1 MASEEATPSQEEAK
15 APEAEAAAEDTPKD
29 TQAEAPEKS
38 EDTDWKSHARKHE
51 RQAKKSSKRVEELE
65 AELTKF
71 REATQS
77 EQEKAIS
84 QARKEAAE
92 EAKSEVLAELR
103 KERLSASVAR
113 HAAGKFAD
121 VEDAIR
127 LLDLDDADI
136 FDEDGK
142 VDNDNLKQALT
153 DLLDRKPHLAA
164 SPVGK
169 KPAGDADA
177 GKGKG
182 GSQSLE
188 DMSVEDHLNR
198 IRRHK

>member
-1 MASEEATPSQEEAK
+1 MAPEEAAASQDTAAEVEETEADAAPEEAK
-15 APEAEAAAEDTPKD
+15 AEQPEAT
-29 TQAEAPEKS
+29 S
-38 EDTDWKSHARKHE
+38 ETDWKAYARKHE
-51 RQAKKSSKRVEELE
+51 RLSKKATKQVEDLQAQLAKAK
-65 AELTKF
+65 
-71 REATQS
+71 EATQT
-77 EQEKAIS
+77 EQEKALE

-92 EAKSEVLAELR
+92 EARNEVVGELR
-103 KERLSASVAR
+103 KERLQAAVAR
-113 HAAGKFAD
+113 TAAGKFAD
-121 VEDAIR
+121 VDDAIK
-127 LLDLDDADI
+127 LLDLEDDDI
-136 FDEDGK
+136 FNEDGK
-142 VDNDNLKQALT
+142 VNADNLKAALD

-182 GSQSLE
+182 GSQSIQ